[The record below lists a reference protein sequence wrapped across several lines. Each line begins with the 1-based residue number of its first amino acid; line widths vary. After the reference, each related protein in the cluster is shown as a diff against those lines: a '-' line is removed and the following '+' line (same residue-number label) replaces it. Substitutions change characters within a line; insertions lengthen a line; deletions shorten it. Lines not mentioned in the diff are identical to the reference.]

1 MPMLTQPSFG
11 PQTSLIYVTAGSLID
26 VWTGVWYF
34 AFRDSSHPLSNTAT
48 FWLFGLF
55 LTGLTLVIIGLL
67 LGPLGR
73 NARKVELPPVE
84 TTAAEARIQ
93 QTAAAT
99 PHPVV
104 TTAPGKSAAVATT
117 VPSPAANPAQT
128 AAVKTAM

>member
-1 MPMLTQPSFG
+1 MLSTPSFG
-11 PQTSLIYVTAGSLID
+11 PRTALTYVTVGSLVD

-34 AFRDSSHPLSNTAT
+34 AFRDADHPLSNSAS

-55 LTGLTLVIIGLL
+55 LSGLTLVVIGLFV
-67 LGPLGR
+67 GPIGR
-73 NARKVELPPVE
+73 AARKVELPPAE

-104 TTAPGKSAAVATT
+104 ATPTRNAAPVTT
-117 VPSPAANPAQT
+117 VTTPAQPT
-128 AAVKTAM
+128 VAKSVLG